1 MSKLLKLGV
10 LKYFKPSSVFIE
22 NLARTSS
29 TATRVCS
36 CGSYVQNIKRRQ
48 KEQQTYRQNT
58 QLYSSTTTD
67 SLNNSELSV
76 NKYEEISEETLQ
88 SLSDKFDLL
97 AETKDCDPEYD
108 VTYADGV
115 LTVKISDK
123 WGTYVINK
131 QSPNKQIWLS
141 SPISGPKRYDFTNGT
156 WIYSHDGGALHQ
168 LLTEEIS
175 QALSSN
181 IDFSDCEYSNR

>member
-1 MSKLLKLGV
+1 MSKLFKLGV
-10 LKYFKPSSVFIE
+10 LKYFKPPRVLISNI
-22 NLARTSS
+22 ARTSS
-29 TATRVCS
+29 TATTVCS
-36 CGSYVQNIKRRQ
+36 CGSYVQNIKRQQ
-48 KEQQTYRQNT
+48 KEQQTYRKQT
-58 QLYSSTTTD
+58 QLYSSTT
-67 SLNNSELSV
+67 SNSVNNSELSV

-108 VTYADGV
+108 VAYADGV

-156 WIYSHDGGALHQ
+156 WIYSHNGGSLHQ

-175 QALSSN
+175 QALSDD
-181 IDFSDCEYSNR
+181 IDFSDCEYSKH

>member
-10 LKYFKPSSVFIE
+10 LKYFKPPSVLIS
-22 NLARTSS
+22 NTTRTSS

-36 CGSYVQNIKRRQ
+36 CGSYIQNIKRRQ
-48 KEQQTYRQNT
+48 KEQQTYRQT
-58 QLYSSTTTD
+58 PQLSCSTTTN
-67 SLNNSELSV
+67 SSELSV

-108 VTYADGV
+108 VAYADGV

-156 WIYSHDGGALHQ
+156 WIYSHDGGSLHH

-175 QALSSN
+175 KALSDD